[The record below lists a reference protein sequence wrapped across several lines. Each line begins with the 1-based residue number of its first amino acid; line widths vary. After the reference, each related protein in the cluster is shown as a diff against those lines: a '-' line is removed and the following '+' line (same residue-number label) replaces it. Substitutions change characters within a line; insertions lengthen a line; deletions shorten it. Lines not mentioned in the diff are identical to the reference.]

1 MSSKGMR
8 LNYKMTQNI
17 IVKFS
22 AHGAPPQKKSKGYIY
37 MICSTCIYE
46 PFNLHHQFVSTEQ
59 NFCFSINIVSYLACL
74 THINN

>member
-22 AHGAPPQKKSKGYIY
+22 AHGAPPKKIKGLYIHDMFHMY
-37 MICSTCIYE
+37 I
-46 PFNLHHQFVSTEQ
+46 
-59 NFCFSINIVSYLACL
+59 
-74 THINN
+74 

>member
-22 AHGAPPQKKSKGYIY
+22 AHGAPPPKKIKGLYIHDMFHMY
-37 MICSTCIYE
+37 I
-46 PFNLHHQFVSTEQ
+46 
-59 NFCFSINIVSYLACL
+59 
-74 THINN
+74 